1 MRGIYVI
8 REFCLNKKTNVFVVS
23 EQALQQHDEFRSLV
37 NRLLDYRIIHNAG
50 GALTHKS
57 HPGTYQAFA
66 IDIGCYAHL
75 RKNDRRF
82 NELNLADSESKEKMR
97 SAPLL
102 EFKQFAAL
110 LTTTPTNVEDALL
123 LDAHAESEG

>member
-8 REFCLNKKTNVFVVS
+8 REFCLDKKTNVFVVS
-23 EQALQQHDEFRSLV
+23 ERALQQRDDFRSLV

-75 RKNDRRF
+75 RKLDRRF
-82 NELNLADSESKEKMR
+82 NELDLSDSQTKEKMR

-102 EFKQFAAL
+102 DVEELTKL
-110 LTTTPTNVEDALL
+110 LDSAPAHVEDA
-123 LDAHAESEG
+123 